1 MGTDAVPVGTQK
13 KKILVVDDHEDNVE
27 VLRARLES
35 RGYEVEGAM
44 NGQEAL
50 DAVSRWCPDLV
61 LLDVMMPDMDGLDV
75 MQKIRSL
82 CTCGIVI
89 LTGRTHVSDKVM
101 GLELGADDY
110 VIKPFEPRELV
121 ARIRSV
127 LRRQASPGPSS
138 GESPRIAEFSG
149 WRFDTR
155 NNTLISPQ
163 GKEHSLSMAEAELL
177 NILVANPNRIV
188 HRDKL
193 IGNRGLSSADRSIDV
208 RMSRLRRKLEPDSD
222 TPKIILTIYGA
233 GYLLKSN
240 VSWA

>member
-1 MGTDAVPVGTQK
+1 MNSQRQNLIIIVE
-13 KKILVVDDHEDNVE
+13 DDPDVARTIDH
-27 VLRARLES
+27 VLREFSFETVCCRNAHELFRRLKTTT
-35 RGYEVEGAM
+35 
-44 NGQEAL
+44 
-50 DAVSRWCPDLV
+50 PDLCIID
-61 LLDVMMPDMDGLDV
+61 LGLPDMDGLEV
-75 MQKIRSL
+75 MQKVRSL
-82 CTCGIVI
+82 CSCGIVI

-127 LRRQASPGPSS
+127 LRRHVSPVPSA
-138 GESPRIAEFSG
+138 GDELRIAEFSG

-163 GKEHSLSMAEAELL
+163 GKEYLLSTAEAELL
-177 NILVANPNRIV
+177 NILIANPNRIV

-193 IGNRGLSSADRSIDV
+193 IGNRSLSSADRSIDV

-222 TPKIILTIYGA
+222 NPKMILTIYGA
-233 GYLLKSN
+233 GYLLKSS
-240 VSWA
+240 VSWV